1 MKLAIGLG
9 NPGRAYAGTRHNA
22 GWMALDVMARRHG
35 AVFHRAGL
43 RPVQTAKLA
52 LEGAGAVAL
61 VKPLTYMNL
70 SGTVLPALM
79 RKSGATPADLVV
91 VLDDVSL
98 PLGTIRVR
106 AGGSAG
112 GHHGL
117 ESVIEHVGTQDVARI
132 RVGIGTA
139 AREGRDL
146 KEYVLEPMS
155 AAERDEL
162 EASAARAAD
171 ALETLLRDGA
181 DKAMNEYNERRRT

>member
-22 GWMALDVMARRHG
+22 GWMALDEMARRHG

-43 RPVQTAKLA
+43 RPVQTTKLA
-52 LEGAGAVAL
+52 LDGVGAVAL

-117 ESVIEHVGTQDVARI
+117 ESVIEHVGTQDVARV

-146 KEYVLEPMS
+146 KDYVLEPLS
-155 AAERDEL
+155 AADREAL

-171 ALETLLRDGA
+171 AVETLLRDGA